1 MSDFNRNSER
11 LNWAT
16 DTAWRLEQDV
26 LERRAEQQERD
37 SEALYGVYRPK
48 AVPHRKL
55 QPPQETAEAGPASS
69 APGGRRRAAGGVKAP
84 AAPGLSESGRL
95 Q

>member
-1 MSDFNRNSER
+1 MSDFNRNPER

-37 SEALYGVYRPK
+37 SEALYGVYRPN

-55 QPPQETAEAGPASS
+55 QPPQETAEAGPPQA
-69 APGGRRRAAGGVKAP
+69 RP
-84 AAPGLSESGRL
+84 AAAEKQQAEPKPL
-95 Q
+95 QRPA